1 MASNRASIGSANSRP
16 EEFVHEI
23 HPDQLPDSDATMDVD
38 DTPHGG
44 QPANGDSA
52 GAEERA
58 GAKEED
64 AEMQEMEEV
73 SAKPIFMPGQDR
85 PPPLP
90 ERK

>member
-1 MASNRASIGSANSRP
+1 MASNRASVGSAGSRG

-38 DTPHGG
+38 EAPRGG
-44 QPANGDSA
+44 QGEGEA
-52 GAEERA
+52 GGVEGGGGGEE
-58 GAKEED
+58 GD

-73 SAKPIFMPGQDR
+73 SAKPIFVAGQDR